1 MDKRLAIDV
10 GGSSIKYALMGEDH
24 QILEQGKVPAPREVK
39 EEFIEAVGQLY
50 DRYAEQISGMGI
62 SMAGKVNP
70 HTGYVVSAGS
80 FPFFT
85 GTNMI
90 ESLAKRCPTH
100 ITVDN
105 DARWPHWQS
114 CTTVCWLTQR
124 MRWSSCW
131 VPVSVAP

>member
-90 ESLAKRCPTH
+90 ESLAKR
-100 ITVDN
+100 
-105 DARWPHWQS
+105 
-114 CTTVCWLTQR
+114 
-124 MRWSSCW
+124 
-131 VPVSVAP
+131 